1 MNINVNPFNPISKTG
16 ISKASGKSAETSAAK
31 SAGVISA
38 KADSVTISRTAQA
51 NADSVKFSAAITAEV
66 ASPSSA
72 AQLAEIKG
80 RIANGGYNVSAS
92 DVAKAILGDI
102 FA

>member
-1 MNINVNPFNPISKTG
+1 MNINVNPFSPLSKT
-16 ISKASGKSAETSAAK
+16 INKASGKNAEVASAK

-66 ASPSSA
+66 ASPTNT

-80 RIANGGYNVSAS
+80 RIASGAYNVSAS
-92 DVAKAILGDI
+92 DLAKAILGNI